1 MAFEDALAR
10 HGFRPGAG
18 RPPRGA
24 RVYTAEPNRFLTYT
38 VQVLEDG
45 SALFSWEFAVGE
57 YLQTRGIQFG
67 SDETLNQFMFPRE
80 DDRGPQD
87 DAWLDGA
94 IERAQAHLASVR
106 FDRPGEESGPATE

>member
-10 HGFRPGAG
+10 HGFRPGTG
-18 RPPRGA
+18 RSPRGA
-24 RVYTAEPNRFLTYT
+24 RLYTAEPNRFLTYT

-67 SDETLNQFMFPRE
+67 SDETLNQFAFPRE
-80 DDRGPQD
+80 DERGPQEST
-87 DAWLDGA
+87 WLDA
-94 IERAQAHLASVR
+94 CIERAKLLLASIR
-106 FDRPGEESGPATE
+106 FDEP